1 MSSKRRLSLLLSST
15 LETLAH
21 QILYA
26 RHVYPRDAFA
36 ATRFLGV
43 RCHAC
48 RHPLVV
54 RYIHDSVALAVPSL
68 LVGASSEL
76 QIVICEADGIG
87 STHRELET
95 YRLRLQGLMSDLEGP
110 DAGENDVDVGVDEG
124 GGGGDHD
131 NDDDEDDNKLAIE
144 NGERAV
150 RDLMIRVLGMEAGTL
165 PLPRSDS
172 LSFRIVLRVAEKDV
186 PCPELDRAF
195 ATGRWVSSQTP
206 TKENGAPMIRPLYES
221 PFGSGSLSL
230 QQLVRRKTIPKLQE
244 SAALE
249 SSQVREFEI

>member
-1 MSSKRRLSLLLSST
+1 MSPRLSLLLSST

-48 RHPLVV
+48 RHPQVV

-68 LVGASSEL
+68 LAGAADEV

-110 DAGENDVDVGVDEG
+110 DACENDVDVGVDEG
-124 GGGGDHD
+124 GGDHD
-131 NDDDEDDNKLAIE
+131 NDDDDDNKLAIE
-144 NGERAV
+144 NGERTV
-150 RDLMIRVLGMEAGTL
+150 RDLMIRVLGMDSGD
-165 PLPRSDS
+165 LPRSDS
-172 LSFRIVLRVAEKDV
+172 LSFRIVLRVAEQDV

-195 ATGRWVSSQTP
+195 ATGRWVSSQPP

-230 QQLVRRKTIPKLQE
+230 QQLVRCKTLPKHKE
-244 SAALE
+244 SAAVLE